1 MSFKRDLHSFAFS
14 LFLKL
19 ELPLMIHPSPSTKY
33 CRVKSHPNF
42 TILICFVGV
51 NLSHTYIMTFIN
63 MSSLRN
69 IHACDYISHP
79 LECDI
84 LKGRKYQTQL
94 QISQGLRITLCFIF
108 KWFKKRVSNGIG
120 FSFTQANCFHQF
132 FLYFSLIYP
141 DITFYNS
148 LTQFPN
154 PDQ

>member
-1 MSFKRDLHSFAFS
+1 MSFKHDLHSFAFS

-19 ELPLMIHPSPSTKY
+19 ELPSVIHPSPSTKY

-42 TILICFVGV
+42 KILICVVGM

-69 IHACDYISHP
+69 MHACAYISHP

-94 QISQGLRITLCFIF
+94 WISQGLRITLCFIF
-108 KWFKKRVSNGIG
+108 KWFKKRVSQMQLDSASLRQIVLTN
-120 FSFTQANCFHQF
+120 FSCISLSFIQI
-132 FLYFSLIYP
+132 LPFS
-141 DITFYNS
+141 TF
-148 LTQFPN
+148 
-154 PDQ
+154 